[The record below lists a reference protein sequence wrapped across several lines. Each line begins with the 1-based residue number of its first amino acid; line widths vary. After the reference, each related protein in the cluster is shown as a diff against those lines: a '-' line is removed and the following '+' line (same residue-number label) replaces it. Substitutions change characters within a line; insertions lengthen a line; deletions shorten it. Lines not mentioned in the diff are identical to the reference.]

1 MITLKQLD
9 YALAIEKNL
18 HFKKAA
24 DECFIS
30 PSTLSNAITELEAHL
45 GLQLFER
52 NNKQVIVTQAGR
64 EILQK
69 AKLVKNEIKG
79 INELAEIFS
88 KISRPIS
95 LGIIPTISPY
105 FLPLILPKI
114 EKELPSVSLKIEESQ
129 SNILVKQVKE
139 GDLDIAILAL
149 PYDTKGL
156 KTYPFWGEDFFLVTH
171 QNDKLA
177 GKSEIKA
184 SELHES
190 KLMLLSDGHCLKDHI
205 LDACK
210 IRSSISYS
218 LKASSLTTLIQLVKG
233 KMGSTLV
240 PQMALK
246 ELVANQKN
254 LFVSLLN
261 EPGPHREIALVC
273 REHYPDQENIT
284 NLLEIFSNV
293 FKQ

>member
-52 NNKQVIVTQAGR
+52 NNKKVIVTQAGK

-114 EKELPSVSLKIEESQ
+114 EKGLPSVSLKIEESQ
-129 SNILVKQVKE
+129 SNILVKQVRE

-156 KTYPFWGEDFFLVTH
+156 KTYPFWAEDFFLVTH

-184 SELHES
+184 SELNES

-246 ELVANQKN
+246 ELVANQEN
-254 LFVSLLN
+254 LFVSHLN

-273 REHYPDQENIT
+273 RENYPDQKNIA

-293 FKQ
+293 FNQ